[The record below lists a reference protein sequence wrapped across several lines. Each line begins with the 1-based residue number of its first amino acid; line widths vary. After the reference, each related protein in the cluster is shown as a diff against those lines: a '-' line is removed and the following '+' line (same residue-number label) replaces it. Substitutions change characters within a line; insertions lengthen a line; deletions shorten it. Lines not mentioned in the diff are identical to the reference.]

1 MRRFLSPAILC
12 FALTLVAAC
21 APMGGSA
28 PRSSGGASVRCLNP
42 GDSGGTGAAGSSE
55 SPDRP
60 IFFLFCAQSP

>member
-1 MRRFLSPAILC
+1 MRRFVSPAILC

-28 PRSSGGASVRCLNP
+28 PRSSGAPRWVSEP
-42 GDSGGTGAAGSSE
+42 GRLRRYRRRRLSE

-60 IFFLFCAQSP
+60 IFFLFCAESP

>member
-1 MRRFLSPAILC
+1 MRRFVSPAILC
-12 FALTLVAAC
+12 FALTLFAAC
-21 APMGGSA
+21 APLGGSA
-28 PRSSGGASVRCLNP
+28 PRSSGASVRCLNP